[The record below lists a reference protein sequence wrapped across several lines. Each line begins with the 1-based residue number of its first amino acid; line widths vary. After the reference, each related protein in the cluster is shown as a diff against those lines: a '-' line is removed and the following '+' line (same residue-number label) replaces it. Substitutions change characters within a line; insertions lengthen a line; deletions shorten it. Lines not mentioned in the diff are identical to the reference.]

1 MQRPPLPM
9 HPSLEGL
16 RQNGAP
22 YSRTGAPFRS
32 APSPLRNDQNHSRFN
47 RQAQAAPYP
56 GFVQRVKNLLEE
68 RATSDTSER
77 PVPVDLLLQATSD
90 TYQNHEVP
98 NFETALPETAAE
110 LPATLPQDRRLT
122 RDLVRAALGT
132 SSDAEPLSSPN
143 LLDSTMLM
151 PDEPEVDSS
160 SLPAADSDVET
171 AASSTDSIHDHTKHT
186 GKERIWVCC
195 CLSSLLIG
203 HENDMEGV
211 EAQDQEHLGM
221 VSVVVYIDMK

>member
-16 RQNGAP
+16 RQNGTP

-32 APSPLRNDQNHSRFN
+32 APSPLRNDQTHRRFN

-68 RATSDTSER
+68 RATSDTFER
-77 PVPVDLLLQATSD
+77 PVPVELLMQATSD
-90 TYQNHEVP
+90 TYQNHEVSH
-98 NFETALPETAAE
+98 FETVLPETAAE
-110 LPATLPQDRRLT
+110 LPATSPQDRRLT

-171 AASSTDSIHDHTKHT
+171 AASSTDSVHEHTKHT
-186 GKERIWVCC
+186 GKLRVLVC
-195 CLSSLLIG
+195 
-203 HENDMEGV
+203 
-211 EAQDQEHLGM
+211 
-221 VSVVVYIDMK
+221 